1 MLSLPILESLCS
13 FCLYYSLFFA
23 LGGLNVCYN
32 LNGTYTLPP
41 TVAPTTATPPALY
54 GNCGSNLPPTP
65 IAPTFL
71 PEATTIATSDAT
83 TTLDITTTTVSP
95 SDTITTTVALPSS
108 TLSSTNAG
116 TTAKGSCE
124 LDSNGS
130 FGQEA
135 SRAFD
140 VNYFYELVTDPVQGG
155 SIDDII
161 DVLGRNVLVDL
172 LPSIFPDTCS
182 AEPPGA
188 RQLADV
194 AHAAVGARTG
204 LEGPIEGGKNMIVI

>member
-1 MLSLPILESLCS
+1 MLKPNPGSI
-13 FCLYYSLFFA
+13 
-23 LGGLNVCYN
+23 VC
-32 LNGTYTLPP
+32 
-41 TVAPTTATPPALY
+41 
-54 GNCGSNLPPTP
+54 
-65 IAPTFL
+65 IAPVCLEEECCDPLMTTT
-71 PEATTIATSDAT
+71 PEATTT
-83 TTLDITTTTVSP
+83 T

-116 TTAKGSCE
+116 TTAEGSCE

-140 VNYFYELVTDPVQGG
+140 VNYFYELVTDPAQDG

-161 DVLGRNVLVDL
+161 DVLGQNVLVHL

-188 RQLADV
+188 RLLADV